1 MHDLF
6 EYISSEPLEFIMLD
20 KSILHESIMH
30 VFICTILR
38 DFDAKMFGGI
48 VREVVYERSK
58 GSYSPELRPTK
69 NGLVDMDVMMSSAE
83 FIKFLMFLRFD
94 NSEGITIDDA
104 KLRQKVYDGEKL
116 KTRNLLSTVWVTL
129 GDGETKVKIDVVHA
143 DTLDDISVPFSSRQT
158 DFTCN
163 SLVMEENPDNSDE
176 WIIRFMDHIKY
187 DSLADVFDQINKRKC
202 FAPTGIVERT
212 IDPKRINRMRNKKW
226 WDVCES
232 AMTTDQCQSSPRS
245 STAIPVPAKD
255 PFPYRTS
262 YFSVAAYVV

>member
-1 MHDLF
+1 MF
-6 EYISSEPLEFIMLD
+6 D
-20 KSILHESIMH
+20 KSILQKSILYA
-30 VFICTILR
+30 FICMILR

-48 VREVVYERSK
+48 VREVVYERTQCPMHK

-69 NGLVDMDVMMSSAE
+69 NGLVDIDVMMSSAE
-83 FIKFLMFLRFD
+83 FVKFLEFLR

-104 KLRQKVYDGEKL
+104 KLRREVYDGEKL
-116 KTRNLLSTVWVTL
+116 KTGNLLSTVWVTL
-129 GDGETKVKIDVVHA
+129 WDGETKVKIDVVHA

-163 SLVMEENPDNSDE
+163 SLVMEKNPDNIDE
-176 WIIRFMDHIKY
+176 WIIRFMDHIKD

-212 IDPKRINRMRNKKW
+212 IDPKRINRMLNKKW
-226 WDVCES
+226 DVCKS
-232 AMTTDQCQSSPRS
+232 AMTTDQCPSSPRS

-262 YFSVAAYVV
+262 YFSIAAYVV